1 MEEGIGEGDNPVC
14 ASDRVVRHAFDE
26 SICLGLQI
34 KWVVNSI

>member
-1 MEEGIGEGDNPVC
+1 MEQGIGEGDNPVC
-14 ASDRVVRHAFDE
+14 ASGRAVRSVFDE